1 MPIDWVIVGG
11 FVCGA
16 LAGGAARFGRL
27 CTMSAIEDALAG
39 RDYRGAKA
47 WGLAVA
53 VAVVLTQ
60 LLSGMGWVTLTG
72 SVYSGS
78 SVHILGALL
87 GGLLFGIGMTLVGTC
102 AFGLLVRSGSGDLRA
117 AVAAVVVG
125 VVAMSATAGAVARVR
140 QPLLG
145 LGTVDLPHWTVPS
158 LADLSSGSWRA
169 VVAAAVAAICAAL
182 VLGALLDARMRR
194 RPRLLLG
201 AGGMGL
207 AVVLGWVIT
216 AKAVADLALDRPQSL
231 SFVAPVGRALL
242 QFMME
247 PFRDLGF
254 GVASALGV
262 VAASAAVALWRRELR
277 WEAFDDPVEM
287 RRHLLGAAFMG
298 LGGVLAQGCT
308 IGQGM
313 SALSTLAVSAPLF
326 IVAVLAGAKIGLG
339 HLIEGRSLWR
349 LGR

>member
-16 LAGGAARFGRL
+16 LAGAAARYGRL

-47 WGLAVA
+47 WGLAAAVA
-53 VAVVLTQ
+53 VALTQ
-60 LLSGMGWVTLTG
+60 FLSSMGWVNLTG

-78 SVHILGALL
+78 TVHILGTLL

-117 AVAAVVVG
+117 AVAAVAVG
-125 VVAMSATAGAVARVR
+125 VVAMSATAGPVARVR

-145 LGTVDLPHWTVPS
+145 LGVVDLRHWTVPS
-158 LADLSSGSWRA
+158 LRDVPSASWRA
-169 VVAAAVAAICAAL
+169 VVAAGLVAVCVAL
-182 VLGALLDARMRR
+182 ILAPLLDAKMRR

-201 AGGMGL
+201 AVGMGL
-207 AVVLGWVIT
+207 AVALGWLIT
-216 AKAVADLALDRPQSL
+216 SNAVASLTLDRPQSL

-242 QFMME
+242 QLMME

-262 VAASAAVALWRRELR
+262 VTASTAVALRRRELR

>member
-1 MPIDWVIVGG
+1 MPIDWVIIGG

-16 LAGGAARFGRL
+16 LAGGASRYGRL

-47 WGLAVA
+47 WGLAAGVA
-53 VAVVLTQ
+53 VALTQ
-60 LLSGMGWVTLTG
+60 ILSSLGWVDLEG

-78 SVHILGALL
+78 TVHILGALL

-117 AVAAVVVG
+117 AMAAAAVG
-125 VVAMSATAGAVARVR
+125 VVAMSATAGAVARLR

-145 LGTVDLPHWTVPS
+145 FGVIDLQSWTMPS
-158 LADLSSGSWRA
+158 IGDLSSGSWRA
-169 VVAAAVAAICAAL
+169 VAAAMVFGACAAL
-182 VLGALLDARMRR
+182 ALGALLDERMRR
-194 RPRLLLG
+194 RPRLLL
-201 AGGMGL
+201 AAVGMGT
-207 AVVLGWVIT
+207 AVALGWVVT
-216 AKAVADLALDRPQSL
+216 SSAVANLALDRPQSL

-254 GVASALGV
+254 GVATALGV
-262 VAASAAVALWRRELR
+262 VVASTAVALWRRELR

-287 RRHLLGAAFMG
+287 RRHLVGAAFMG

-313 SALSTLAVSAPLF
+313 SALSTLALSAPLF
-326 IVAVLAGAKIGLG
+326 IVAVLAGAKIGLV